1 MTTRILIIDDEPMF
15 HTLAIRALA
24 DLDFEI
30 STAEN
35 GIDGLSAAR
44 SIQPDLIISDVMMP
58 DITGYDVVSSLRREP
73 EFAHTPILMLTAQSG
88 LQDKLKSFE
97 AGADDHLTKPFDPAE
112 LAARVKVLLRHAEF
126 ARAEKPAQSVQQQA
140 HTIAIHSLRG
150 GTGCSSLAVNLSIG
164 LQSIW

>member
-112 LAARVKVLLRHAEF
+112 LAARVKVLLRRASTAEGLATPLAGKVIAAF
-126 ARAEKPAQSVQQQA
+126 VSVKK
-140 HTIAIHSLRG
+140 
-150 GTGCSSLAVNLSIG
+150 
-164 LQSIW
+164 